1 MGPWLTAGRG
11 GALRGQDR
19 CPRDIGDFCVPSSPS
34 PTSCFLPETGLGV
47 LRAFRFPV
55 FLRYRTLRVSPGL
68 ATSTLSGAGWCGRCP
83 GTRFSS
89 PGGLAAGTLGQFRA
103 VTSRARAFG
112 PVAPQGSR
120 DSAAA
125 CSDFLPFGVIDIF
138 QSTKEKATSFA
149 EDGRPGR
156 GCVSHK

>member
-1 MGPWLTAGRG
+1 MCAIIPLPYFLLSSGNRSGRPPHLQVSRVFKVQDTTCVARSSHVHVVRGRLVWALPWDQVLEPRG
-11 GALRGQDR
+11 TYG
-19 CPRDIGDFCVPSSPS
+19 
-34 PTSCFLPETGLGV
+34 
-47 LRAFRFPV
+47 
-55 FLRYRTLRVSPGL
+55 
-68 ATSTLSGAGWCGRCP
+68 
-83 GTRFSS
+83 
-89 PGGLAAGTLGQFRA
+89 GTLGQFRA